1 MPNIDTDNT
10 LNSWSC
16 TIGECN
22 TKSLPK
28 GSDWPMRQAVAE
40 TYFKLCGEEPK
51 FIFSGWG
58 ARLLLYAMA
67 GLSEEIK

>member
-58 ARLLLYAMA
+58 RAFIAVCHGWPFRRN
-67 GLSEEIK
+67 